1 MTASLAL
8 SHRIDYSSPAAG
20 RWRVAEFFAGIGLVR
35 LALEPQGFEVAWA
48 NDIDSRKAKLYRA
61 HFGGADLME
70 GDIAAV
76 DGRDIPNV
84 DLATAS
90 FPCTDL
96 SLAGNRAGLN
106 GTRSGVFWEF
116 VRILGEMAGRS
127 PSALLIEN
135 VTGFITSHDGRD
147 LEAAIAALND
157 LGYWCDILTLDAR
170 VFSPQSRPRMFLVAS
185 RAPMPAEDG
194 WEPSLL
200 RSRAVCRFAARHAQ
214 LRMQP
219 SQLASPR
226 GRRSSL
232 EEIVQKGDEVAGLW
246 WDQSRVDAFI
256 GSMSDRQR
264 RRIEFLRAS
273 PGIAWRTAYRR
284 TRNSKATWEAR
295 SDDIAGCLRTTRG
308 GSSKQA
314 IVEAGRGELRVRW
327 MTGREYAR
335 LQGVPEDFP
344 LEAVPENQALFA
356 LGDAVSVPVV
366 AWIGREYLVRL
377 LIEANVWERDD
388 AVS

>member
-1 MTASLAL
+1 MTASSAL
-8 SHRIDYSSPAAG
+8 SHRLDYPSPAAS

-35 LALEPQGFEVAWA
+35 LALEPQGFEIAWA
-48 NDIDSRKAKLYRA
+48 NDIDSRKTRLYRA
-61 HFGGADLME
+61 RFGETDLME

-76 DGRDIPNV
+76 SGRDIPTVN
-84 DLATAS
+84 LATAS

-127 PSALLIEN
+127 PSVLLIEN
-135 VTGFITSHDGRD
+135 VTGFITSNDGRD

-157 LGYWCDILTLDAR
+157 LGYWCDILTLDAKM
-170 VFSPQSRPRMFLVAS
+170 FSPQSRPRMFLVAS
-185 RAPMPAEDG
+185 RTPMPAEDG

-200 RSRAVCRFAARHAQ
+200 RSRAACHFVARHPG

-219 SQLASPR
+219 SQLPSPR

-232 EEIVQKGDEVAGLW
+232 EEIVQTGDEVASLW
-246 WDQSRVDAFI
+246 WDQGRVDAFV

-264 RRIEFLRAS
+264 RRVEFLRAS
-273 PGIAWRTAYRR
+273 PRIAWRTAYRR

-344 LEAVPENQALFA
+344 LEVVSENQALFA

-377 LIEANVWERDD
+377 LTEENVWEHDD
-388 AVS
+388 AAS